1 MSTLKFKTNI
11 KCTGCLASVTPHLN
25 EAEGI
30 ESWKVDLENPD
41 KTLTVE
47 TDQLKEEDVI
57 AAVRKAGYE
66 AEATAGVQ

>member
-30 ESWKVDLENPD
+30 ESWKVDLDNPD

-57 AAVRKAGYE
+57 AAVKKAGYE
-66 AEATAGVQ
+66 AESTTGVQ